1 MLLYKMFSIIV
12 YFGYV
17 KFRNIL
23 CFDIIKGVC
32 CKKEVI
38 LVVCSYCM
46 DIFVD
51 MMGGIKLV

>member
-32 CKKEVI
+32 CKEEVV
-38 LVVCSYCM
+38 LVVCCYCM

-51 MMGGIKLV
+51 MVCGIKLV